1 MSISTPDSHTPLPKD
16 YRPPLHPDTLL
27 KAGLDL
33 GVVMVALAMV
43 WVNLFRRGDLWQTLR
58 VDSVWLA
65 LPGALA
71 GLAFALTT
79 WHVGR
84 RLKATHQ
91 IVVLLEQSIDLS
103 AMTVQHVVLFSL
115 LAAVPEELLF
125 RGALQPEVGV
135 LLASVIFG
143 ALHALTPLYFLY
155 ATCAGLLL
163 GLLAAAA
170 NGLLWAAIAAHFTI
184 DLVMF
189 LLLLQRRNHLF

>member
-1 MSISTPDSHTPLPKD
+1 MSSLTPNSPASLPED
-16 YRPPLHPDTLL
+16 RRPPLHPDTLL
-27 KAGLDL
+27 KAGFGL
-33 GVVMVALAMV
+33 GIVMIALAVV

-58 VDSVWLA
+58 ADSVWLA

-71 GLAFALTT
+71 GLAFTFVT
-79 WHVGR
+79 WRIGH
-84 RLKATHQ
+84 RLKATRQ

-103 AMTVQHVVLFSL
+103 AMTFRHVILFSL

-125 RGALQPEVGV
+125 RGALQPEIGV
-135 LLASVIFG
+135 LLASIIFG

-170 NGLLWAAIAAHFTI
+170 HGVLWAAIAAHFTI

>member
-1 MSISTPDSHTPLPKD
+1 MSILTPNSHASLPED
-16 YRPPLHPDTLL
+16 RRPPLHPDTLL
-27 KAGLDL
+27 KAGLGL
-33 GVVMVALAMV
+33 GVVMIALAVV

-58 VDSVWLA
+58 ADSVWLA

-71 GLAFALTT
+71 GLVFTFVT

-84 RLKATHQ
+84 RLKATRQ

-103 AMTVQHVVLFSL
+103 AMTFRHVILFSL

-125 RGALQPEVGV
+125 RGALQPEIGV
-135 LLASVIFG
+135 LLASIIFG

-163 GLLAAAA
+163 GALTVVGCGA
-170 NGLLWAAIAAHFTI
+170 LWAAIAAHFTI